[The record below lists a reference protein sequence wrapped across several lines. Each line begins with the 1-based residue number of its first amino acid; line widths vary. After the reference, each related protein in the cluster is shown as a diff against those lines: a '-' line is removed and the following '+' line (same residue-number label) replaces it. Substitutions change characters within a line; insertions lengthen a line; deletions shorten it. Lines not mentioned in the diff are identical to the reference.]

1 MRGIITMLVLGA
13 LFVISLLVG
22 VPLLD
27 GILPI
32 ATDMAPGYTE
42 QINGIHAAVV
52 KWAVIVFLGTILVW
66 AIMWIL
72 RTERQQ
78 VR

>member
-13 LFVISLLVG
+13 LFVIALLVG

-32 ATDMAPGYTE
+32 ATDMAPGYTS
-42 QINGIHAAVV
+42 QITGIHEAVV
-52 KWAVIVFLGTILVW
+52 KWTVVVFLGTIMLW
-66 AIMWIL
+66 AVFWIL

>member
-1 MRGIITMLVLGA
+1 MRGIITMLVMAA
-13 LFVISLLVG
+13 LFVIALLVG

-32 ATDMAPGYTE
+32 ATEMAPGYTG
-42 QINGIHAAVV
+42 QITRIHVAVV
-52 KWAVIVFLGTILVW
+52 KWTVVVFLGTIMLW
-66 AIMWIL
+66 AIFWIL
-72 RTERQQ
+72 RSERQQ

>member
-1 MRGIITMLVLGA
+1 MRGIITMLVMAA

-32 ATDMAPGYTE
+32 ATEMAPGYAG
-42 QINGIHAAVV
+42 QITAIHAAVV
-52 KWAVIVFLGTILVW
+52 KWVVVVFLGTIMLW
-66 AIMWIL
+66 AIFWIL